1 MKKVI
6 QFIIG
11 AVAMEYSLVAACYMD
26 SEGAAGNMS
35 AIKFV
40 VGAVIAAI
48 MYYWSEI
55 DRKRAELDKRIKRK
69 RRMRGCMVDVVY
81 ISGTRCSTK
90 EKRMLAELLA
100 GKRKKQND
108 KDNFEKVLDREMERR
123 SNGEQNN
130 TDR

>member
-26 SEGAAGNMS
+26 SEGADGNMV

-40 VGAVIAAI
+40 AGAVIAAI
-48 MYYWSEI
+48 MYYWSEV

-69 RRMRGCMVDVVY
+69 RRMRED
-81 ISGTRCSTK
+81 TW
-90 EKRMLAELLA
+90 
-100 GKRKKQND
+100 
-108 KDNFEKVLDREMERR
+108 
-123 SNGEQNN
+123 
-130 TDR
+130 

>member
-26 SEGAAGNMS
+26 SEGTAENMA

-40 VGAVIAAI
+40 AGAVIAAI
-48 MYYWSEI
+48 MYYWSEV

-69 RRMRGCMVDVVY
+69 RRMRED
-81 ISGTRCSTK
+81 
-90 EKRMLAELLA
+90 AW
-100 GKRKKQND
+100 
-108 KDNFEKVLDREMERR
+108 
-123 SNGEQNN
+123 
-130 TDR
+130 

>member
-26 SEGAAGNMS
+26 SDGVVGNMA

-40 VGAVIAAI
+40 AGAVIAAI
-48 MYYWSEI
+48 MYYWSEV

-69 RRMRGCMVDVVY
+69 RRMRED
-81 ISGTRCSTK
+81 
-90 EKRMLAELLA
+90 AW
-100 GKRKKQND
+100 
-108 KDNFEKVLDREMERR
+108 
-123 SNGEQNN
+123 
-130 TDR
+130 

>member
-26 SEGAAGNMS
+26 SEGIAGNM

-40 VGAVIAAI
+40 AGAVIAAI
-48 MYYWSEI
+48 MYYWSEV

-69 RRMRGCMVDVVY
+69 RRMRED
-81 ISGTRCSTK
+81 
-90 EKRMLAELLA
+90 AW
-100 GKRKKQND
+100 
-108 KDNFEKVLDREMERR
+108 
-123 SNGEQNN
+123 
-130 TDR
+130 

>member
-26 SEGAAGNMS
+26 SEGTVGNMS

-48 MYYWSEI
+48 MYYWSEV

-69 RRMRGCMVDVVY
+69 RRMRED
-81 ISGTRCSTK
+81 
-90 EKRMLAELLA
+90 EW
-100 GKRKKQND
+100 
-108 KDNFEKVLDREMERR
+108 
-123 SNGEQNN
+123 
-130 TDR
+130 

>member
-40 VGAVIAAI
+40 VGAVIASI
-48 MYYWSEI
+48 MYYWSEV

-69 RRMRGCMVDVVY
+69 RRMRED
-81 ISGTRCSTK
+81 
-90 EKRMLAELLA
+90 EW
-100 GKRKKQND
+100 
-108 KDNFEKVLDREMERR
+108 
-123 SNGEQNN
+123 
-130 TDR
+130 

>member
-26 SEGAAGNMS
+26 SEGTVGNMS

-48 MYYWSEI
+48 MYYWSEVE
-55 DRKRAELDKRIKRK
+55 RKRAELDKRIKRK
-69 RRMRGCMVDVVY
+69 RRMRED
-81 ISGTRCSTK
+81 
-90 EKRMLAELLA
+90 EW
-100 GKRKKQND
+100 
-108 KDNFEKVLDREMERR
+108 
-123 SNGEQNN
+123 
-130 TDR
+130 

>member
-26 SEGAAGNMS
+26 SDGTVWNMS

-40 VGAVIAAI
+40 AGAVIAAI
-48 MYYWSEI
+48 MYYWSEV

-69 RRMRGCMVDVVY
+69 RRMRED
-81 ISGTRCSTK
+81 
-90 EKRMLAELLA
+90 AW
-100 GKRKKQND
+100 
-108 KDNFEKVLDREMERR
+108 
-123 SNGEQNN
+123 
-130 TDR
+130 

>member
-26 SEGAAGNMS
+26 SEGAAGNMA

-48 MYYWSEI
+48 MYYWSEV
-55 DRKRAELDKRIKRK
+55 DRKRDELDKRIKRK
-69 RRMRGCMVDVVY
+69 RRMRED
-81 ISGTRCSTK
+81 
-90 EKRMLAELLA
+90 AW
-100 GKRKKQND
+100 
-108 KDNFEKVLDREMERR
+108 
-123 SNGEQNN
+123 
-130 TDR
+130 